1 MGQDMRYQII
11 GDKIRSRRIELH
23 ITQNKMAAMLNIATG
38 TYSKNEKQVKDIP
51 LERLFHIALILN
63 MTAEEIIVP

>member
-1 MGQDMRYQII
+1 MRYQLI
-11 GDKIRSRRIELH
+11 GEKIRSRRMELN
-23 ITQNKMAAMLNIATG
+23 ITQNKMAALLNIATG

-63 MTAEEIIVP
+63 LPAEEILVP